1 MGDIVLKFHR
11 DGEGYTATLAGN
23 LYHIRKVQRILLG
36 RFGGGTVHTFWQAEF
51 VEPDS
56 QGRITSAHHGGT
68 RTTILVSATKYD
80 PTSFKCLTADT
91 KRLCVIAANAHANGA
106 NNVTN

>member
-1 MGDIVLKFHR
+1 MLKFHR
-11 DGEGYTATLAGN
+11 DGEGYTATLPNGN

-36 RFGGGTVHTFWQAEF
+36 RFGGGTVHTLWQAEF

-56 QGRITSAHHGGT
+56 QGRISSAMLGGK

-80 PTSFKCLTADT
+80 PTLFKCLTTDT
-91 KRLCVIAANAHANGA
+91 KKLCVIAANAHANGA
-106 NNVTN
+106 NNMEKK